1 MNISL
6 RADEKLYINGAVI
19 RVDRK
24 VSIELLN
31 DVTFLLENHVMQA
44 NEATTPLKQIYFVIQ
59 IMLMDPSASPGAM
72 ALSRKLIDA
81 AAATFETPEILSGLK
96 TVDEMVKRSRNFD
109 AMSRMA
115 RLHETEYSIDCRKC
129 HSCGATGSAMSLVG
143 N

>member
-24 VSIELLN
+24 VTIELLN

-59 IMLMDPSASPGAM
+59 IMLMDPSATPGAM
-72 ALSRKLIDA
+72 TLSRKLIDA
-81 AAATFETPEILSGLK
+81 ALTAFDTSEILAGLK
-96 TVDEMVKRSRNFD
+96 TVDEMIKRSRNFD
-109 AMSRMA
+109 AMKTLRA
-115 RLHETEYSIDCRKC
+115 LFPLEQAVVFPAAQTAAPH
-129 HSCGATGSAMSLVG
+129 AA
-143 N
+143 

>member
-31 DVTFLLENHVMQA
+31 DVTFLLETHVMQA
-44 NEATTPLKQIYFVIQ
+44 TEATTPLKQIYFVIQ
-59 IMLMDPSASPGAM
+59 IMLMDPSAAAGAL

-81 AAATFETPEILSGLK
+81 ASRTFVAPEILAGLR
-96 TVDEMVKRSRNFD
+96 TADDLIKRSRNFD
-109 AMSRMA
+109 AMKTLRALFELEQTIMFPERESSSDA
-115 RLHETEYSIDCRKC
+115 
-129 HSCGATGSAMSLVG
+129 A
-143 N
+143 

>member
-31 DVTFLLENHVMQA
+31 DVTFLLETHVMQA

-59 IMLMDPSASPGAM
+59 IMLMDPSAAAGAM

-81 AAATFETPEILSGLK
+81 ALRTFEGPEILAGLR
-96 TVDEMVKRSRNFD
+96 TVDDLVKRSRNFD
-109 AMSRMA
+109 AMKALRALFPLEQTIMFPD
-115 RLHETEYSIDCRKC
+115 RETSSD
-129 HSCGATGSAMSLVG
+129 AA
-143 N
+143 

>member
-24 VSIELLN
+24 VTIELLN

-59 IMLMDPSASPGAM
+59 IMLMDPSATPGAM
-72 ALSRKLIDA
+72 TLSRKLIDA
-81 AAATFETPEILSGLK
+81 ALTAFDTSEILAGLK
-96 TVDEMVKRSRNFD
+96 TVDEMIKRSRNFD
-109 AMSRMA
+109 AMKTLRA
-115 RLHETEYSIDCRKC
+115 LFPLEQAVVFPAPQTAAPH
-129 HSCGATGSAMSLVG
+129 AA
-143 N
+143 

>member
-59 IMLMDPSASPGAM
+59 IMLMDPSATPGAM

-81 AAATFETPEILSGLK
+81 AAATFETPEILTGLK
-96 TVDEMVKRSRNFD
+96 TVDEMIKRSRNFD
-109 AMSRMA
+109 AMKALRALFPLELTVMFPTA
-115 RLHETEYSIDCRKC
+115 ET
-129 HSCGATGSAMSLVG
+129 SAPHAA
-143 N
+143 

>member
-31 DVTFLLENHVMQA
+31 DVTFLLETHVMQA
-44 NEATTPLKQIYFVIQ
+44 TEATTPLKQIYFVIQ
-59 IMLMDPSASPGAM
+59 IMLMDPSATSGAM

-81 AAATFETPEILSGLK
+81 AMRTFETPDIIAGLK

-109 AMSRMA
+109 AMKALRTLFPLEQSVMFPI
-115 RLHETEYSIDCRKC
+115 TQ
-129 HSCGATGSAMSLVG
+129 SAAPHAA
-143 N
+143 

>member
-31 DVTFLLENHVMQA
+31 DVTFLLETHVMQA

-59 IMLMDPSASPGAM
+59 IMLMDPSAAAGAM

-81 AAATFETPEILSGLK
+81 ALRTFDAPEILDGLK
-96 TVDEMVKRSRNFD
+96 AVDDLVKRSRNFD
-109 AMSRMA
+109 AMKALRALFPLEQTIMFPDQ
-115 RLHETEYSIDCRKC
+115 ETSSD
-129 HSCGATGSAMSLVG
+129 AA
-143 N
+143 